1 MTSTYA
7 DVYFKASIKD
17 GAGNPT
23 EPPEDVYAQL
33 TSLIE
38 SGILKG
44 DDGLTPYV
52 GSNNNW
58 WIGDIDTGV
67 LARGTDGEDGYT
79 PVKGMDYFTEEEI
92 QQIQNEVSG
101 GAIGDFK
108 AVVDEETA
116 TFNTNAE
123 NTLTD
128 YNANAQEKF
137 DTYNTNA
144 DSKFETYNTNAET
157 KFSGYNTNAEA
168 KLSEYNKNDLD
179 KTTSYN
185 TNADSKFTKYNT
197 NAEAK
202 FSEYTN
208 NADTKLA
215 EYNQNDSDKTDLYNT
230 NAESKL
236 GAYDS
241 NAQAK
246 LDLYNQN
253 DSEKTEAYDSN
264 AQTKLAAYDANA
276 ADKLST
282 YNNNAAEK
290 LAKYNANASEKLT
303 NYDTNAEQHT
313 TEYNANAE
321 VKLEAYNQ
329 NHAAKVA
336 EYNQNAETK
345 TAEFDSNAAALQTEV
360 DRLRGE
366 CDQLAE
372 ENRKQE
378 NRISALLKLNKG
390 QTYDILPEE
399 GESASRTA
407 PSGAKYVS
415 VDKVGGKSVVWNQ
428 LVCSEAIGS
437 GGTLDIDGG
446 IYTLTPNISSGF
458 SEVQFSNNTPYTRK
472 SGHKYYASIDVKSDA
487 WASSD
492 NSAFC
497 TYDNLW
503 LKNYMTRVDTS
514 THSWQKLKGIF
525 VSRQDAN
532 AYGNFCFR
540 KYHEETNSPVSVKNA
555 MVFDLTRMFGAGN
568 EPSTVEEFEEM
579 FPDDYYEYCEP
590 TIISSQT
597 DRVDVASADG
607 TITQQI
613 TTGFPVLNSAGSV
626 HDYIDLNEGKHRQRV
641 GVVDLGTIDWEQGG
655 YNNKTSW
662 VPISWRTNVKPVQY
676 TNDKANIL
684 CNKYCTDTADNVE
697 KQVNDKTISVNR
709 NSWVYIYDSAYISV
723 TPQEFKEAMSGVML
737 YYELAEEI
745 ITDIEIP
752 TELSDWL
759 TVEAGGSVTFHN
771 ADETKQLAVPN
782 AVSWVRKLDEVN

>member
-1 MTSTYA
+1 MKQEKQLYQWDVNQYLTELQPTAEFVDYPIGNEVIRIETEGKRCRIPDEFLQTAGFKTCYERYSDGTYKAYSFNVQSSPKPPDYVYTAEERTTFDALVAKA
-7 DVYFKASIKD
+7 DAAIEEIKRRAD
-17 GAGNPT
+17 
-23 EPPEDVYAQL
+23 
-33 TSLIE
+33 
-38 SGILKG
+38 SG
-44 DDGLTPYV
+44 
-52 GSNNNW
+52 
-58 WIGDIDTGV
+58 
-67 LARGTDGEDGYT
+67 EFT
-79 PVKGMDYFTEEEI
+79 PVKGVDYFTDAEKAEMMES
-92 QQIQNEVSG
+92 VSN
-101 GAIGDFK
+101 GAIGEFRK
-108 AVVDEETA
+108 VVDSA
-116 TFNTNAE
+116 TT
-123 NTLTD
+123 
-128 YNANAQEKF
+128 
-137 DTYNTNA
+137 
-144 DSKFETYNTNAET
+144 
-157 KFSGYNTNAEA
+157 
-168 KLSEYNKNDLD
+168 EYNDNHNL
-179 KTTSYN
+179 
-185 TNADSKFTKYNT
+185 
-197 NAEAK
+197 
-202 FSEYTN
+202 
-208 NADTKLA
+208 
-215 EYNQNDSDKTDLYNT
+215 
-230 NAESKL
+230 
-236 GAYDS
+236 
-241 NAQAK
+241 
-246 LDLYNQN
+246 
-253 DSEKTEAYDSN
+253 
-264 AQTKLAAYDANA
+264 
-276 ADKLST
+276 
-282 YNNNAAEK
+282 K
-290 LAKYNANASEKLT
+290 LAKYNDNASEKLT

-626 HDYIDLNEGKHRQRV
+626 HDYIGMDGGQVIRNVYTVEIETLQWRKNADNRFVANLPAKAKAA
-641 GVVDLGTIDWEQGG
+641 GTF
-655 YNNKTSW
+655 
-662 VPISWRTNVKPVQY
+662 
-676 TNDKANIL
+676 NDKNNEL
-684 CNKYCTDTADNVE
+684 CNTYESKTMNELFAGE
-697 KQVNDKTISVNR
+697 KGIATHPITGETVWIF
-709 NSWVYIYDSAYISV
+709 DSAYE
-723 TPQEFKEAMSGVML
+723 TPEQLVASLAGAVL
-737 YYELAEEI
+737 HYELATPTTEQVA
-745 ITDIEIP
+745 IP
-752 TELSDWL
+752 EALQEWL
-759 TVEAGGSVTFHN
+759 PVEAGGTVTFRN
-771 ADETKQLAVPN
+771 ADESKQLAVPN